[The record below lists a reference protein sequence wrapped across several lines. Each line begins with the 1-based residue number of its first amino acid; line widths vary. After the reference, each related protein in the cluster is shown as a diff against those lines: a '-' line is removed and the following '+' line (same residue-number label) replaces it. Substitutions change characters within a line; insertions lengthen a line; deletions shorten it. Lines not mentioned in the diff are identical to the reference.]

1 VAPPRTDDFSAKIM
15 QPIIG
20 FVRHKLGDAALT
32 RLVETAE
39 CTPQDL
45 EITSWI
51 PLEKCERL
59 LGAAFELLGNE
70 ERFLEACAY
79 KMKEGYGPILW
90 VLRTTS
96 PQATYRLMA
105 RTLHFVSHVSHFE
118 MLESSSNSARI
129 RYITTRK
136 ESRLMCLSRQ
146 AFLRT
151 LPNAWRM
158 PEAAIVE
165 HACVGKGDAVCEYT
179 LRWYEPTRMWPVL
192 LGTGV
197 GVGLAWASTMVHML
211 TGAEFITFPLLG
223 CAFGLLYETRRAG
236 RNNLAFADDTQ
247 RALEALGEEYQAG
260 MHGLLEL
267 HQRQHEWNHV
277 LEERMAERQQ
287 ALDTMVER
295 VDQLNET
302 RNTTLLSLS
311 HDMKSPLAVVR
322 ANNAALREHVKDDG
336 EALEA
341 LEDNEYALKKA
352 DTILRELLTVTKD
365 EAGIFEVRPEPIG
378 IAALLERIRGT
389 AKALVMGRDI
399 RVSVFATRLAPEL
412 VETDPFLLNR
422 IIDNILTNAAKY
434 TERGSIVV
442 ECDGTPL
449 GLCLKVTDSGRG
461 IPEERLRRVFTARE
475 ADASP
480 VTGDSHGL
488 GLPIVVRLLDQLGGT
503 LEVFS
508 KLSQGTTFW
517 INLPLRQNGLV
528 KAPNEPIEA
537 ILDRVVTIKRV
548 ANHNQGS

>member
-1 VAPPRTDDFSAKIM
+1 M
-15 QPIIG
+15 QPIVG
-20 FVRHKLGDAALT
+20 FVRQELGDAALA
-32 RLVETAE
+32 RLCEDAGWT
-39 CTPQDL
+39 TQDL

-51 PLEKCERL
+51 SLEKCERL
-59 LGAAFELLGNE
+59 LSGAFELLGSE
-70 ERFLEACAY
+70 QRFVEACAF

-118 MLESSSNSARI
+118 MLGSSSNSARI
-129 RYITTRK
+129 RYMTTRK

-179 LRWYEPTRMWPVL
+179 LRWYEPTRLWPVL
-192 LGTGV
+192 LGTALGI
-197 GVGLAWASTMVHML
+197 GLAWGSTLLHML

-223 CAFGLLYETRRAG
+223 CAFGLLYETRRSG

-247 RALEALGEEYQAG
+247 RALEALGEEYQLG
-260 MHGLLEL
+260 MDGLLEL

-302 RNTTLLSLS
+302 RNSTLLSLS

-322 ANNAALREHVKDDG
+322 ANNAALREHVRHDV

-341 LEDNEYALKKA
+341 LEDNEFALQKA

-365 EAGIFEVRPEPIG
+365 ETGVFEVRPEPIAV
-378 IAALLERIRGT
+378 AALLDRIRGT

-422 IIDNILTNAAKY
+422 VIDNILTNAAKY
-434 TERGSIVV
+434 TQRGSIVV

-461 IPEERLRRVFTARE
+461 IPDDKLRRVFTARE
-475 ADASP
+475 VDSSP
-480 VTGDSHGL
+480 VTGESHGL

-508 KLSQGTTFW
+508 KLNQGTTFW
-517 INLPLRQNGLV
+517 INLPLCQAETL
-528 KAPNEPIEA
+528 KAPNEPLEA